1 MWNDLS
7 ENDVIYPSD
16 GVEYVLKGSEIFPG
30 CSSSGTHLIPR
41 LFCVHLVRVLSTM
54 VSFVLT
60 GVNRVAAEIS
70 KSERSLFG
78 LLHTVALQRL
88 SPFLHNLVIREDFL
102 WCGSIS
108 VAHHLELIGHLPRQI
123 IQFQMRWG
131 GHFFPLFPDTTTPS
145 PRATQVQSGSSNYA

>member
-30 CSSSGTHLIPR
+30 CSSSGTHLSFASISFEFYLPW
-41 LFCVHLVRVLSTM
+41 FPSFSPASTG
-54 VSFVLT
+54 LL
-60 GVNRVAAEIS
+60 AAEIS

-88 SPFLHNLVIREDFL
+88 SPFLHNLVIREDF
-102 WCGSIS
+102 
-108 VAHHLELIGHLPRQI
+108 
-123 IQFQMRWG
+123 
-131 GHFFPLFPDTTTPS
+131 
-145 PRATQVQSGSSNYA
+145 